1 MHARQKVRDDQFVS
15 KEGILCQVFTS
26 TNKKTNNPDV
36 RHLDISKER
45 GHILY
50 TVIGDKQHPTVTSES
65 VQARFNIYIC
75 VFVHKIVH
83 IVPVYSYIVRVENK
97 QKITWKIKRTF
108 LSFLQEVRLHSLSV
122 DLISE
127 LFTI

>member
-15 KEGILCQVFTS
+15 KEGFLCQVFTS

-83 IVPVYSYIVRVENK
+83 IVQIVHVYSYIVRVENK
-97 QKITWKIKRTF
+97 QKITCGK
-108 LSFLQEVRLHSLSV
+108 
-122 DLISE
+122 
-127 LFTI
+127 